1 MTKDLIK
8 YNLETL
14 KLCSCEIV
22 SFKVPSWENRSC
34 KKIFTRNDFKCPI
47 WVFGHYHSI
56 YSHNKNFWND
66 PLPRASFSV
75 PIFSKQIPDPRGVEG
90 RIILPAWIT
99 PTWNSHLK
107 RKKNCIDYLK
117 DLYPFEVSPYMI
129 DEICFSFA
137 VLQMYSL

>member
-1 MTKDLIK
+1 MISSVWYECLVIIILYTPIIRIF
-8 YNLETL
+8 ETIL
-14 KLCSCEIV
+14 YPEQ
-22 SFKVPSWENRSC
+22 
-34 KKIFTRNDFKCPI
+34 
-47 WVFGHYHSI
+47 VFQLQY
-56 YSHNKNFWND
+56 
-66 PLPRASFSV
+66 
-75 PIFSKQIPDPRGVEG
+75 FSKQIPDPRGVEG